1 MINMNPI
8 SKKYNGWKLNRMQ
21 KKVNQKYE
29 ENGLTDEVLDEQIKI
44 NKIRHK
50 LNISDPNQ
58 PHNDEGFVQ

>member
-1 MINMNPI
+1 
-8 SKKYNGWKLNRMQ
+8 MQ
-21 KKVNQKYE
+21 KKINQKYK

>member
-1 MINMNPI
+1 MISMNPI
-8 SKKYNGWKLNRMQ
+8 SKKYKAWKLNRMQ

>member
-1 MINMNPI
+1 MNPI